1 MSISLDAEC
10 TKMIWLWKSKIP
22 FCSQVAPQIKER
34 MIKKGSLMIGY
45 QKLDFKGKRNFF
57 RMVIH
62 ATPPPTR
69 EDMEYVINE
78 IERCGKD
85 L

>member
-1 MSISLDAEC
+1 V
-10 TKMIWLWKSKIP
+10 TFHYIP
-22 FCSQVAPQIKER
+22 ERLRGQPETDEWWEEVAKVPPRVKEI

-45 QKLDFKGKRNFF
+45 QPLPHKGLRNFF
-57 RMVIH
+57 RMVLP
-62 ATPPPTR
+62 ALPMPTK
-69 EDMEYVINE
+69 EDMDFVVQE